1 MAEGAS
7 RNAGLLRRFSTR
19 LRTVRITAGIGH
31 TTDAKEPKWLT
42 DRLLS
47 GDAELPL
54 WVVHGRP
61 RFAKHSFYDQQ
72 KVKIA
77 PVHPD
82 FGAAV
87 TATVPDGIC

>member
-7 RNAGLLRRFSTR
+7 RNAGLLW
-19 LRTVRITAGIGH
+19 ITAGIGH

-54 WVVHGRP
+54 WVETSRSRQAGNG
-61 RFAKHSFYDQQ
+61 Q
-72 KVKIA
+72 KQPLALAALDI
-77 PVHPD
+77 
-82 FGAAV
+82 FGDR
-87 TATVPDGIC
+87 TVEKRRGVLGYQHR

>member
-19 LRTVRITAGIGH
+19 LRTVWITAGIGH

-54 WVVHGRP
+54 WVDSCLSRQSVTFPAGQP
-61 RFAKHSFYDQQ
+61 AKLTRT
-72 KVKIA
+72 A
-77 PVHPD
+77 E
-82 FGAAV
+82 FGQER
-87 TATVPDGIC
+87 T